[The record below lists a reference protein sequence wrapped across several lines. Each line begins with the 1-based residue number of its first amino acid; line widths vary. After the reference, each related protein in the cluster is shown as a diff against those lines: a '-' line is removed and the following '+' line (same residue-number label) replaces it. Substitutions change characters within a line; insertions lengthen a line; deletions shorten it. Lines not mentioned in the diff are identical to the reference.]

1 MPQNFQIGQV
11 SKETGLTV
19 DAIRFY
25 EKQKL
30 LQRPYRSAGGFRMF
44 TEADVKDIYFIRQ
57 AQELGFSL
65 KEIHELLILQRDQL
79 EACSHVR
86 DLIRVKLGAVREKI
100 AQLRS
105 LERQLVNSL
114 KKCEHSL
121 ETARSRH
128 TREDR
133 CPVLAEIARPTK
145 ERTS

>member
-1 MPQNFQIGQV
+1 MLQNFQIGQV

-30 LQRPYRSAGGFRMF
+30 LQRPSRSAGGFGMF

-65 KEIHELLILQRDQL
+65 KEIHELLILQRDQS
-79 EACSHVR
+79 EGCSHVR

-105 LERQLVNSL
+105 LERQLGNSL
-114 KKCEHSL
+114 KKC
-121 ETARSRH
+121 
-128 TREDR
+128 
-133 CPVLAEIARPTK
+133 
-145 ERTS
+145 